1 MIKNYYES
9 LAKSEL
15 ISIMIKEEEFEK
27 SVNKLK
33 KRLNRRLKN
42 LEQLTEDDLFSWI
55 MNSKTSLYD
64 PHSNYMSPRVTEDFE
79 INMSLSLEGIGAMLT
94 SDDGITK
101 ITKLIKGGPAIK
113 SGLIKNN
120 DQIVGVGTRE
130 DSQIV
135 DVRDW
140 RVDEVVKLIRGPKG
154 TIVKL
159 EILPSSSP
167 AEADGKVI
175 EIRRD
180 LVKLED
186 QAAKKQIIEVSDI
199 EKSYKFGVIDLPAFY
214 MDFEGYQKNRFN
226 SVSYTHLTLPTK

>member
-1 MIKNYYES
+1 MCIRDRGALERLDLKARQTIAIFGMGPVGLS
-9 LAKSEL
+9 AVMLA
-15 ISIMIKEEEFEK
+15 
-27 SVNKLK
+27 NKMGSKVIAIDINK

-64 PHSNYMSPRVTEDFE
+64 PHSSYMSPRVTEDFE

-140 RVDEVVKLIRGPKG
+140 RVDEVVKLISGPKG
-154 TIVKL
+154 TKLKL
-159 EILPSSSP
+159 EIL
-167 AEADGKVI
+167 
-175 EIRRD
+175 
-180 LVKLED
+180 
-186 QAAKKQIIEVSDI
+186 
-199 EKSYKFGVIDLPAFY
+199 Y
-214 MDFEGYQKNRFN
+214 MN
-226 SVSYTHLTLPTK
+226 

>member
-1 MIKNYYES
+1 MCI
-9 LAKSEL
+9 
-15 ISIMIKEEEFEK
+15 
-27 SVNKLK
+27 
-33 KRLNRRLKN
+33 R
-42 LEQLTEDDLFSWI
+42 D
-55 MNSKTSLYD
+55 
-64 PHSNYMSPRVTEDFE
+64 
-79 INMSLSLEGIGAMLT
+79 
-94 SDDGITK
+94 
-101 ITKLIKGGPAIK
+101 
-113 SGLIKNN
+113 
-120 DQIVGVGTRE
+120 
-130 DSQIV
+130 
-135 DVRDW
+135 RDW

-175 EIRRD
+175 EIKRD

-226 SVSYTHLTLPTK
+226 YRSATRDAKKLIKEIDNENSDGVILDLRGNGGGSLYEAYSLAKIFLGRGNVLQVMTSNGSIYPLGHSIGIQNYSGPVLILVDKMSASASELSLIHISEPTRL